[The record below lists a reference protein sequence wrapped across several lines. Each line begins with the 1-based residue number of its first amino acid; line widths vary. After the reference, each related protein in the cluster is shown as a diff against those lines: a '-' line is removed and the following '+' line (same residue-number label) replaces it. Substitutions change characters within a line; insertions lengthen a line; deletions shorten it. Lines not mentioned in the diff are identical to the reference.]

1 LAQEIFSFQA
11 ESVPDSSVADVSE
24 ALAFGSSSELGPGGE
39 AESFDM
45 LAFLGE
51 SLADSADAEEIETHH
66 LGTIQDVGAF
76 GQYNSAAVIPFAPP
90 NLVAVG
96 GDLNID
102 LTWDAAP
109 GATSYNIYRSLVMG
123 GPYTLIASGNTDL
136 DYTDGAL
143 TNGVTYYY
151 IVKGATI
158 DGEGASSNEA
168 DAIPVPDV
176 PGAPINLVAA
186 GQILNIALAW
196 DPPTLV
202 VPGYGFFYGT
212 DYGGGSPNPPDS
224 YSMYRSTV
232 MGGPYFI
239 LASGLA
245 GPTHDDPSAIPGT
258 PYYYVVRA
266 VNGGGEGPNSNEA
279 TATALPNP
287 EEPPPIEFEV
297 IVMWDPINQ
306 TLSIFADI
314 SAWPGKSVVEMTAF
328 AGTTDI
334 TPLLTNV
341 GDPKVLFIQ
350 AIDHPIKIDVGPG
363 FPVVTTGKVYMI
375 NLEQGVPPFLRIS
388 AAVETDI
395 LVICAGN
402 P

>member
-1 LAQEIFSFQA
+1 MAQEIFSFQA

-24 ALAFGSSSELGPGGE
+24 AMAFGSTSEFGSGE
-39 AESFDM
+39 AEASD
-45 LAFLGE
+45 LIVFLVE
-51 SLADSADAEEIETHH
+51 SLADSADAEEVSAHH
-66 LGTIQDVGAF
+66 FGSIQQDTMFA
-76 GQYNSAAVIPFAPP
+76 QYNSAMVVPLAAP
-90 NLVAVG
+90 NLTAVA

-102 LTWDAAP
+102 LTWDPAP
-109 GATSYNIYRSLVMG
+109 GATSYNIYRSLVSG
-123 GPYTLIASGNTDL
+123 GPYTLIASGNVDL

-143 TNGVTYYY
+143 INGTPYYY

-158 DGEGASSNEA
+158 DGEGAASNQA
-168 DAIPVPDV
+168 SAVPVPDL
-176 PGAPINLVAA
+176 PGAPINLIAA

-202 VPGYGFFYGT
+202 VPGYGYYYGT

-224 YSMYRSTV
+224 YNMYRSTV

-245 GPTHDDPSAIPGT
+245 GPTHDDASATPGT

-266 VNGGGEGPNSNEA
+266 VNGGGEGPSSNEA
-279 TATALPNP
+279 TATALPDP
-287 EEPPPIEFEV
+287 TEPPPIEFEV

-306 TLSIFADI
+306 TLTMFADI
-314 SAWPGKSVVEMTAF
+314 SAWPGKSVVELTAVI
-328 AGTTDI
+328 GTTDI

-350 AIDHPIKIDVGPG
+350 ALDHPIKIDVGPG

-388 AAVETDI
+388 AALETDV